1 MFYLRADSTAQ
12 WSLTKLALMYK
23 NEIEYNSTRKTKQ
36 SENKENIR
44 TVQLKSNN

>member
-23 NEIEYNSTRKTKQ
+23 KLNKIQYTKDKTIRKQREHKNSTA
-36 SENKENIR
+36 
-44 TVQLKSNN
+44 